1 MVFIV
6 SIFYRFLDWLR
17 SLFFKQ
23 EMELTIVGIQNA
35 GKTTLLNMITN
46 GVFNEDM
53 IPTIG
58 FNMRKITKGG
68 IIIKMWDIG
77 GQPRFRSMWE
87 RYCRNVNAILF
98 VVDSSD
104 YERMEEAK
112 RELHALVAR
121 ASLHGVPLLV
131 LANKNDLPKA
141 FSSKELIVAFDL
153 EEIRSREVA
162 CYSISAKNAVNIDV
176 TLQWILKHAKKHYE

>member
-35 GKTTLLNMITN
+35 GKTTLLNMITVSTILN

-87 RYCRNVNAILF
+87 RYCRNVNAIL
-98 VVDSSD
+98 
-104 YERMEEAK
+104 
-112 RELHALVAR
+112 
-121 ASLHGVPLLV
+121 
-131 LANKNDLPKA
+131 
-141 FSSKELIVAFDL
+141 
-153 EEIRSREVA
+153 
-162 CYSISAKNAVNIDV
+162 
-176 TLQWILKHAKKHYE
+176 